1 MMIRPIN
8 RRCNHEGDCSMDNS
22 RKIDILMTKGLQW
35 ILNVALVALAVILS
49 VALIKETVQ
58 FFTYLFLS
66 ENSSYDH
73 LLEGILV
80 YFLYFEFIALIIK
93 YFQAHHHFPLRYFVY
108 IGVTAIVR
116 LIVVS
121 HNDPQ
126 SVLLYSI
133 AIFVL
138 VAALYIANT
147 KLLKRE

>member
-1 MMIRPIN
+1 
-8 RRCNHEGDCSMDNS
+8 MDNN
-22 RKIDILMTKGLQW
+22 KFFDVLIMKGLQW
-35 ILNVALVALAVILS
+35 ILNVVLIALAIILC
-49 VALIKETVQ
+49 VALIKETYQ

-66 ENSSYDH
+66 ENASYSH

-93 YFQAHHHFPLRYFVY
+93 YFQAHYHFPLRYFVY
-108 IGVTAIVR
+108 VGVTAIVR

-121 HNDPQ
+121 HNDPL
-126 SVLLYSI
+126 SVMFYAI

-138 VAALYIANT
+138 VGALYIANT

>member
-1 MMIRPIN
+1 MR
-8 RRCNHEGDCSMDNS
+8 
-22 RKIDILMTKGLQW
+22 GLQW
-35 ILNVALVALAVILS
+35 ILNVALAALAVILS

-58 FFTYLFLS
+58 FFSYLML
-66 ENSSYDH
+66 EGNASYDH

-93 YFQAHHHFPLRYFVY
+93 YFQAHYHFPLRYFVY

-121 HNDPQ
+121 HNDPR
-126 SVLLYSI
+126 SVLLYAI
-133 AIFVL
+133 AILVL
-138 VAALYIANT
+138 VGALYIANT

>member
-1 MMIRPIN
+1 MEN
-8 RRCNHEGDCSMDNS
+8 K
-22 RKIDILMTKGLQW
+22 KIDLLIMRGLQW
-35 ILNVALVALAVILS
+35 ILNVALAALAVILS

-58 FFTYLFLS
+58 FFSYLML
-66 ENSSYDH
+66 EGNASYDH

-93 YFQAHHHFPLRYFVY
+93 YFQAHYHFPLRYFVY

-121 HNDPQ
+121 HNDPR
-126 SVLLYSI
+126 SVLLYAI
-133 AIFVL
+133 AILVL
-138 VAALYIANT
+138 VGALYIANT